1 MAWLEKRGNRF
12 RIKFR
17 YGDRELRYPLKTASQ
32 DDADAAL
39 SRLVENLALLN
50 RGRLELPEG
59 ADIGLFL
66 LSDGKLTRKPKIE
79 SVSFKEYFK
88 RYRERQD
95 GKEKNTRDTE
105 KIHMAHLERLL
116 SPRTVQAVTTADLQG
131 YVDKRSQEGVS
142 HTTIKKEIGTFA
154 AIWNKWGVPQAVVS
168 GPAPTKGLLY
178 KKGRSKP
185 PFQTWQ
191 QIERAVAR
199 GTGVDSCETR
209 VGRILVAPQSPSRRA
224 AARICQ
230 LHTVLLRALPYRSCS
245 PVGQCLSH
253 ITVFPGQ
260 LGPHRLH
267 GHEFTAVQIQLP
279 LLSTGIVG

>member
-1 MAWLEKRGNRF
+1 LGLHMAWLEKRGNRF

-17 YGDRELRYPLKTASQ
+17 YGGRELRYPLKTASQ
-32 DDADAAL
+32 EDADAAL
-39 SRLVENLALLN
+39 SRLEENLALLN

-79 SVSFKEYFK
+79 SVSFKEYFR

-116 SPRTVQAVTTADLQG
+116 SPTTVQAVTTADLQG

-154 AIWNKWGVPQAVVS
+154 AIWNKWGVPQAVVL

-185 PFQTWQ
+185 PFQTWR

-199 GTGVDSCETR
+199 GAEEDSWESLYLSTEE
-209 VGRILVAPQSPSRRA
+209 
-224 AARICQ
+224 
-230 LHTVLLRALPYRSCS
+230 
-245 PVGQCLSH
+245 VGQVLCA
-253 ITVFPGQ
+253 IKDGGKADWVYP
-260 LGPHRLH
+260 R
-267 GHEFTAVQIQLP
+267 V
-279 LLSTGIVG
+279 